1 MKKKNLLV
9 IMMAAMLSVGLLSC
23 GSSDNDEGG
32 MGSGLKGWYTNL
44 NEVAKQSDFNKINEA
59 IQNEEVLSSYNIGG
73 YKYTYVASR
82 DLFIDGSGM
91 YNDGNAHFG
100 YLRFSIQSC
109 ISAIRIVDDTTLLS
123 YIAYLYEDGTRSD
136 DAVYSFYAGL
146 IFGNMTYYGT
156 PIYYTYA
163 KVDNKIVVSNG
174 DIYTIVD
181 GGLVKDGSSG
191 RWSKYDPTKKY

>member
-9 IMMAAMLSVGLLSC
+9 IMMTAMLSVGLLSC
-23 GSSDNDEGG
+23 SSSDNGEGG

-44 NEVAKQSDFNKINEA
+44 SEVAKQSDFNKINEA

-73 YKYTYVASR
+73 YKYTYVASQ
-82 DLFIDGSGM
+82 DLFIDSNGM
-91 YNDGNAHFG
+91 YDDSNAHFG

-109 ISAIRIVDDTTLLS
+109 ISAIRIIDDSTLLS
-123 YIAYLYEDGTRSD
+123 YYAYLYEDGASSD
-136 DAVYSFYAGL
+136 DAVYSFYAGS

-156 PIYYTYA
+156 PTYYTYA

-191 RWSKYDPTKKY
+191 RWSKYDPTKRY